1 MKLRK
6 QPRDVAKD
14 DRQGLN
20 ERLRP
25 TTTPG
30 EKLIAYGAAIG
41 GLLIV
46 FGSLGYRFW
55 WVPMHQAPATT
66 NTAATTQQPAAG
78 GRPPGIAA
86 PQLSVPDS
94 FPPQA
99 DDGTGVGNGQQPY
112 GANWNPNGPSNT
124 PGLIAGNGQGGAS
137 NDSAAALQQ
146 QQMQQA
152 QAQQRAQQEQQI
164 LNRKLSGK
172 MGDMPSSASS
182 QEATPV
188 RVAQGVPGAPAAV
201 SADANKTSKE
211 FAASLIPTVTPKTR
225 AAYIPNPSLTVK
237 KGTPIRCTLD
247 TAINSEQ
254 PSFPTCVVSRPVY
267 GMDGNV
273 ILIDAGSTVD
283 GEVTRAPER
292 GKKRQPALWGRIVAP
307 DNTTIALDSPATDT
321 LGAGGMA
328 GSIDNHYCERYCGA
342 FLYST
347 FEDIEQIGVSLVG
360 KSSGNNNTNVVLPQN
375 TMSTGN
381 NAANEMLTQGRDIQS
396 TFSKN
401 QGDEITITVGR
412 DLDFS
417 TVYHLTPVA
426 SNNTDNQ

>member
-6 QPRDVAKD
+6 QSRGVAKD

-20 ERLRP
+20 ERVRP

-55 WVPMHQAPATT
+55 WVPTHQAPVAT
-66 NTAATTQQPAAG
+66 TAATTQQAANG
-78 GRPPGIAA
+78 GRPAGISA
-86 PQLSVPDS
+86 PQLSVPDNVYG
-94 FPPQA
+94 QT
-99 DDGTGVGNGQQPY
+99 DDGTTPSNGQQPY
-112 GANWNPNGPSNT
+112 GAGWNPNGPSNT
-124 PGLIAGNGQGGAS
+124 PGLITGNGQGNGQGNAQ
-137 NDSAAALQQ
+137 DAAALQQ
-146 QQMQQA
+146 QQQQQA
-152 QAQQRAQQEQQI
+152 LAQQRAQQEQQI
-164 LNRKLSGK
+164 EARKLSGK
-172 MGDMPSSASS
+172 LGDMPSSPPASG
-182 QEATPV
+182 TPV
-188 RVAQGVPGAPAAV
+188 RAAQGAPGAPSPV
-201 SADANKTSKE
+201 GVDANKATKD

-247 TAINSEQ
+247 TAMNSDQ
-254 PSFPTCVVSRPVY
+254 PSFPSCVVSRPVY
-267 GMDGNV
+267 SMDGNV

-283 GEVTRAPER
+283 GEVTKGPER
-292 GKKRQPALWGRIVAP
+292 GKKRQAALWGRLVMP
-307 DNTTIALDSPATDT
+307 DNTTIELDSPATDT
-321 LGAGGMA
+321 LGAGGMT
-328 GSIDNHYCERYCGA
+328 GSINNHYCERYCGA

-347 FEDIEQIGVSLVG
+347 FEDIEQVGVSLAG
-360 KSSGNNNTNVVLPQN
+360 KSSGNGNTNIVLPQN
-375 TMSTGN
+375 TMSTAN
-381 NAANEMLTQGRDIQS
+381 SATNEMLTQGRDIQP

-417 TVYHLTPVA
+417 TVYHLAPVTA
-426 SNNTDNQ
+426 RNTDNP